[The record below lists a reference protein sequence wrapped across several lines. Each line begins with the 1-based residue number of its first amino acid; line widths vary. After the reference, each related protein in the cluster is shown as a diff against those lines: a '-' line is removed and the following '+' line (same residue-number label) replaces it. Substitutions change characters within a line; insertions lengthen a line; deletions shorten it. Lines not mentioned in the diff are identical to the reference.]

1 VRVAAWVE
9 EEPADPELEEG
20 LGYFGDAD
28 AVVAE
33 AREISAAGARDA
45 AYAARVV
52 FDGGFGSVAAA
63 PGCRGPGN
71 PGSAASF
78 PGEHAS
84 PAAGFGSGFA
94 LDTAPGCLALAEFAA
109 TAAGEDDRY
118 PGASDDEVVGV
129 ICALDRVE
137 AHVAARKLAAVA
149 EFIRRRPA
157 QDDDPRDSARSRAP
171 GPGKASAQSPPPD
184 PGKAAPDSRGRDG
197 AGGGPE
203 EGTPG
208 SSSRG
213 AGTAASQDGGKGAPG
228 KGTAQD
234 PAKGG
239 AGTVAGG
246 MPAQGWDEFAVRELA
261 WALAE
266 SQDAAADLMAMA
278 YQLEARLPGTKA
290 ALRDG
295 RIRAS
300 KATAIARATLV
311 LDAEEAAAAEGMVLG
326 RAGQLTPP
334 GLRAAIGRAVME
346 VAPKKARRRREE
358 AARQTRVERWAEH
371 SGNAGLAG
379 RELPTAQVLAAD
391 QRITAWARELRAA
404 GLDGDMDVLRA
415 KAFMDILLGM
425 DSRLAAGAAAR
436 PGCSADGG
444 EPGPSDRFG
453 PFGPFGP
460 AGGGGPGLFGPPVP
474 PGAAVLPPGFC
485 GSINL
490 TVPLVTVLGLADR
503 PGQAGAL
510 GPVDPWLARDLV
522 RSAAGNPRT
531 TWCVTV
537 TDEDGHAIGHG
548 CARPEPRRRAPR
560 RAGGGGPGPPG
571 GHDPPGRAGEDGRH
585 GPPGDCHGADGPRF
599 SLTAAGQAGP
609 PGGYG
614 AWRLSTGIPGR
625 QDLIIA
631 LHPIAAQDCDHRFQA
646 SGHDPGVL
654 LRHLSQIRHA
664 RCTAPACRRPASNC
678 DFEHNV
684 PYEAGGRTCLCNG
697 GPKCRRDHR
706 LKQDPRWK
714 VEQPTPATF
723 RWTTPTGR
731 AYTTEATRYPI

>member
-1 VRVAAWVE
+1 MRRSRLIRM
-9 EEPADPELEEG
+9 LEDG
-20 LGYFGDAD
+20 LDYFGDAD
-28 AVVAE
+28 AVIAE
-33 AREISAAGARDA
+33 AREISAAEARDA
-45 AYAARVV
+45 AYAARMV
-52 FDGGFGSVAAA
+52 FDGGFGAVGAA

-157 QDDDPRDSARSRAP
+157 RDDDPQDRARSRA
-171 GPGKASAQSPPPD
+171 QD
-184 PGKAAPDSRGRDG
+184 PGKGSPRSATQVPAKAASKDQGKGGADKSAPQGHAEDPGKTAPQG
-197 AGGGPE
+197 AGKGGPE
-203 EGTPG
+203 
-208 SSSRG
+208 
-213 AGTAASQDGGKGAPG
+213 KGA
-228 KGTAQD
+228 AQD
-234 PAKGG
+234 PAKDGG
-239 AGTVAGG
+239 TGTVAGG
-246 MPAQGWDEFAVRELA
+246 MPSQGWDEFAVRELA

-266 SQDAAADLMAMA
+266 SQDAAADLMAIA
-278 YQLEARLPGTKA
+278 YQLEGQLPGTRA

-295 RIRAS
+295 RIRLS
-300 KATAIARATLV
+300 KATAIARATQFLN
-311 LDAEEAAAAEGMVLG
+311 EKEAAAAEDMVLG

-346 VAPKKARRRREE
+346 VAPKKARKRREE
-358 AARQTRVERWAEH
+358 AAKQTRVERWAEH

-379 RELPTAQVLAAD
+379 RELPSAQVLAAD

-415 KAFMDILLGM
+415 RAYMDILLGM
-425 DSRLAAGAAAR
+425 DSRLALRAAR
-436 PGCSADGG
+436 PGRAAPPTTASPIRSARPIRPARSGRPLARPAAAGPVCSGR
-444 EPGPSDRFG
+444 RFR
-453 PFGPFGP
+453 
-460 AGGGGPGLFGPPVP
+460 

-490 TVPLVTVLGLADR
+490 TVPLVTALGLADR
-503 PGQAGAL
+503 PGQAGTI
-510 GPVDPWLARDLV
+510 GPIDPWLARDLV

-548 CARPEPRRRAPR
+548 CARPEPRERTPR

-571 GHDPPGRAGEDGRH
+571 GHDAPGPAGHDRRARPAGRPARARPTAQTARGSPLPPPASMARPAGTAPGGCPPGY
-585 GPPGDCHGADGPRF
+585 PG
-599 SLTAAGQAGP
+599 S
-609 PGGYG
+609 
-614 AWRLSTGIPGR
+614 
-625 QDLIIA
+625 
-631 LHPIAAQDCDHRFQA
+631 
-646 SGHDPGVL
+646 
-654 LRHLSQIRHA
+654 
-664 RCTAPACRRPASNC
+664 
-678 DFEHNV
+678 
-684 PYEAGGRTCLCNG
+684 RT
-697 GPKCRRDHR
+697 
-706 LKQDPRWK
+706 
-714 VEQPTPATF
+714 
-723 RWTTPTGR
+723 
-731 AYTTEATRYPI
+731 